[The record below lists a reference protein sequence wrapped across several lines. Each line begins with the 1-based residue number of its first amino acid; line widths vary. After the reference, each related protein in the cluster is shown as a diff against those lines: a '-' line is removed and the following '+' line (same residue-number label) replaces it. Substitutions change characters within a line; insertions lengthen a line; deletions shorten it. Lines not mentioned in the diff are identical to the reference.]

1 MARTLPWA
9 DDRLP
14 PAKKARVATASRIK
28 HERASS
34 PSRSD
39 KLSAGNAHA
48 FDRGR
53 SPKPTPLTDP
63 SRRAPSSSSIRGPP
77 STELIREGY
86 DGDDIYI
93 MVEDEFQTVAQS
105 YTAHLHHAEYKRLM
119 KQAREAAPKP
129 LPEPTS
135 PMSERTKRR
144 LKSVALQN
152 KQKDTLRRV
161 LRDPTLEDEEN
172 EDKVVDDLWTGTSL
186 GPLMASDS
194 QQKKSLVGLEGISSS
209 TKAGMGL
216 ARIQNSK
223 DGTGNL
229 VEEDAHVRRT
239 SSKHD
244 NSSRLS
250 TLGSMEKQGTLQD
263 GHGLAAAPT
272 SRISHHSVR
281 EHRQPV
287 VSGSSSERSTAR
299 KFVVDLDDDS
309 GAIATVH
316 DSSNGALRPK
326 AVPQSNGKLGLKGK
340 EQDKKSR
347 LEEVPMFII

>member
-1 MARTLPWA
+1 M
-9 DDRLP
+9 
-14 PAKKARVATASRIK
+14 
-28 HERASS
+28 
-34 PSRSD
+34 
-39 KLSAGNAHA
+39 
-48 FDRGR
+48 
-53 SPKPTPLTDP
+53 
-63 SRRAPSSSSIRGPP
+63 
-77 STELIREGY
+77 REGY

-105 YTAHLHHAEYKRLM
+105 YTAHLHHAEYRRLI

-152 KQKDTLRRV
+152 KQKKTLRRV

-172 EDKVVDDLWTGTSL
+172 EDNEDKIVDDLWTGTSL
-186 GPLMASDS
+186 APLMASGS

-216 ARIQNSK
+216 ARIQNNK

-239 SSKHD
+239 WSKRD
-244 NSSRLS
+244 NSSHLS
-250 TLGSMEKQGTLQD
+250 TLGSMEQQGTLQD
-263 GHGLAAAPT
+263 GLAPAPT
-272 SRISHHSVR
+272 SRTSHHSVR
-281 EHRQPV
+281 QHRQAV

-316 DSSNGALRPK
+316 ESSSGARRS
-326 AVPQSNGKLGLKGK
+326 VPQSNGKVGLKGK